1 MTANGSN
8 ASRSRERSARYPGV
22 DLGESID
29 FCRRI
34 DQKGADSLPAA
45 EIAAALGYSNVRTN
59 SFSAR
64 LSAARQFGLI
74 DLRGE
79 SYTLTP
85 RARSILHPVEA
96 ADLPRLHHEAFLE
109 PPLYASLA
117 TRLAGRRVPEPGSLA
132 NLLYHQEQITA
143 AAKRTA
149 ALAFL
154 ASARFAGAIGSDGV
168 LRTPDEQAAPG
179 PPPAREADFRPSA
192 RPSPVRIDLRLWGPD
207 AGKAVRVRA
216 PEAMTKTSFERLL
229 AALRLHIRIEDDPPG

>member
-1 MTANGSN
+1 
-8 ASRSRERSARYPGV
+8 V

-34 DQKGADSLPAA
+34 DQKGADGLPAT

-79 SYTLTP
+79 SYTLAA

-117 TRLAGRRVPEPGSLA
+117 TRLAGRRVPEPESLA

-143 AAKRTA
+143 AAKQTA

-168 LRTPDEQAAPG
+168 LRSPDEQASPG
-179 PPPAREADFRPSA
+179 PTPAREVPRPPV
-192 RPSPVRIDLRLWGPD
+192 RPAPVRIDLRLWGPD
-207 AGKAVRVRA
+207 AGKVVRVRA
-216 PEAMTKTSFERLL
+216 PEAMTKDSFERLL
-229 AALRLHIRIEDDPPG
+229 AALRLHVRIEDGPPG